1 MTTIKV
7 YPSNL
12 PGEPIE
18 CHNVD
23 QDITLGEWLSSNC
36 PSYHPGPD
44 QPIIAIVSRGTDDNV
59 IVPHETI
66 DPLDWDSFRLAGKTI
81 ELRPVPQD
89 LVTGLIIGALILG
102 AVATAIFLKPK
113 IPSMSTAQG
122 IQGQQ
127 LTSADINANQPRLNG
142 IIPEIAGRYR
152 VYPDYLSQPRKYFT
166 DDRRSQLIDAVF
178 CIGQGEYQINLD
190 EVFIENTPL
199 NALTDISDFAIWN
212 PGASLAGTNY
222 AHIWHNSK
230 EVGSST
236 GSTGLRLVA
245 GTPGTNKATA
255 TAYRVESNTISVP
268 SGGGGGVLPQDWE
281 IGNVLSVTI
290 SNLTLE
296 VVDGGGTWT
305 NPVIDKVRGQFS
317 GLNLA
322 VGDFVVMGPVN
333 RGGYRVKSIT
343 TPINDPGTAST
354 IVGNATALLTFALTP
369 CSFELNGFVIIL
381 DQDYS
386 LIDYLIDDI
395 ESKVA
400 GVTITESGGILTI
413 TEESPFSGENISLSG
428 YYAPVLGS
436 APVLTKGT
444 KTQIYDEMTLE
455 VWESY
460 TDEYGEIQYR
470 WANASQLTPG
480 TFTNQYLEKAKFE
493 ISPPEPPFYENVYTF
508 SPLEYRITDLITGS
522 IPGGTGTIGFE
533 LQRLNADRTSD
544 TSWTGF
550 GFDQVLNNQYVS
562 IKLVQDQ
569 VVGGWLGPFR
579 ATPAN
584 ESTAQIQYDVF
595 FPAGLAFIDDN
606 GNIQWREVWFEVQW
620 RQNGGA
626 WSSSIYHS
634 VAAATKDQLGWTLT
648 LDLPQEYNNVDL
660 RMRRISAE
668 NTSLNYLEKIEWYGL
683 RCRLADVNSYPGVT
697 IMTLTLRGSDKI
709 STNSENKI
717 NLIATRKLNGVA
729 TRSIAEWAKYV
740 CSTVGYSSSD
750 LNQTEF
756 NTLAAIWN
764 ARGDY
769 YDMGIVSQTTVK
781 NELSRALNA
790 GFAEFTIDHGQI
802 RPVRD
807 QARTTFEQMYTPQN
821 MLEPLKRQFQAYDP
835 DEYNGVDVEYVDG
848 TTWEKET
855 VECRLSGDAG
865 TRVEKIRLDGVTDR
879 TRAWRIGMRERRMQ
893 KYRRKTYQFKTE
905 LDALNSKYLSYCLL
919 ADDVPGYDQ
928 SALLVDYS
936 ATGGVATLTISEP
949 RSGNL
954 VALRR
959 PDGSLAGP
967 YAATAISDH
976 VFTIPTPDFSPIIP
990 GTSQEPT
997 HVLIGHSTNYHYDV
1011 LITEINPQGNSV
1023 SVQAVN
1029 YDARVYADDDNSPA

>member
-36 PSYHPGPD
+36 PSYRPGPD
-44 QPIIAIVSRGTDDNV
+44 QPIMAIVSRGTDD
-59 IVPHETI
+59 IVVSRGTI

-102 AVATAIFLKPK
+102 AVATAVFLKPK

-122 IQGQQ
+122 VQGQQ

-142 IIPEIAGRYR
+142 IIPEIAGKYK
-152 VYPDYLSQPRKYFT
+152 VYPDYLSQPRKYFNV
-166 DDRRSQLIDAVF
+166 DHKSQSVDVLL
-178 CIGQGEYQINLD
+178 CIGQGEYAIDDD
-190 EVFIENTPL
+190 EIYIENTPL
-199 NALTDISDFAIWN
+199 NSLTDISVYAIN
-212 PGASLAGTNY
+212 APGASITDTPY
-222 AHIWHNSK
+222 AQIWYNSR
-230 EVGSST
+230 EVGNST
-236 GSTGLRLVA
+236 GSTGLRLTA
-245 GTPGTNKATA
+245 GTAGTHKADA
-255 TAYRVESNTISVP
+255 SKYRIEGNSISVP
-268 SGGGGGVLPQDWE
+268 QGSGVLPQDWD
-281 IGNVLSVTI
+281 IGNIIQIKLDITTI
-290 SNLTLE
+290 E
-296 VVDGGGTWT
+296 VVNDAAQYPT
-305 NPVIDKVRGQFS
+305 PQFDKVRGSFS
-317 GLNLA
+317 LLGFA
-322 VGDFVVMGPVN
+322 VNDIILMGPVN
-333 RGGYRVKSIT
+333 EGVYKIAT
-343 TPINDPGTAST
+343 LETPVDDPGTAST
-354 IVGNATALLTFALTP
+354 IVGSAATSLSFAATP

-386 LIDYLIDDI
+386 AVDYLIDDI
-395 ESKVA
+395 ESQTA
-400 GVTITESGGILTI
+400 GIAITESSGILTI
-413 TEESPFSGENISLSG
+413 TELTPFSGNNISLSG
-428 YYAPVLGS
+428 YYAPVFGS
-436 APVLTKGT
+436 NPTLAKGA
-444 KTQIYDEMTLE
+444 KTQSYDEMTLW
-455 VWESY
+455 VWSY
-460 TDEYGEIQYR
+460 YYDENGEPQ
-470 WANASQLTPG
+470 WSWFNARELTTG
-480 TFTNQYLEKAKFE
+480 TFYNQHLQKAR
-493 ISPPEPPFYENVYTF
+493 IIYNDEPPFFT
-508 SPLEYRITDLITGS
+508 PITEYIPTEFRIVDLIEGE
-522 IPGGTGTIGFE
+522 IPGGATGTVGFE
-533 LQRLNADRTSD
+533 FQRLNPDGTDDLGWSN
-544 TSWTGF
+544 F
-550 GFDQVLNNQYVS
+550 GVDLTTEGAHVSMTLNS
-562 IKLVQDQ
+562 ES

-584 ESTAQIQYDVF
+584 ELSSIIEYDVLC
-595 FPAGLAFIDDN
+595 PSGLAYIDDE
-606 GNIQWREVWFEVQW
+606 GNINWHEVWFEVQW
-620 RQNGGA
+620 RENGGD
-626 WSSSIYHS
+626 WSASIYHGI
-634 VAAATKDQLGWTLT
+634 AGDTKDQLGWTLP
-648 LDLPQEYNNVDL
+648 LNLPAAYSKVDI
-660 RMRRISAE
+660 RMRRIGAE
-668 NTSLNYLEKIEWYGL
+668 NTSLNFLEKVEWYGL
-683 RCRLADVNSYPGVT
+683 RCRLADVNSYAGVT
-697 IMTLTLRGSDKI
+697 TMTLTLQGSDKI

-717 NLIATRKLNGVA
+717 NLIVTRKLNGVA

-756 NTLAAIWN
+756 NTLGAIWN

-769 YDMGIVSQTTVK
+769 YDMGIVSPTTVK
-781 NELSRALNA
+781 NELSRTLNA

-835 DEYNGVDVEYVDG
+835 DEYNGVDVEYIDG
-848 TTWEKET
+848 VTWEKET

-936 ATGGVATLTISEP
+936 VAGGVATLTISEP

-954 VALRR
+954 IALRR

-967 YAATAISDH
+967 YAATAVSDH

-997 HVLIGHSTNYHYDV
+997 HVLIGQSTNYHYDV